1 MSRSS
6 DYALLWQEHSRAIKR
21 DDAEAERL
29 FREQYLN
36 DRLTKQQGA
45 AHQTKHNDESSERG
59 PDDGPTRTA

>member
-6 DYALLWQEHSRAIKR
+6 DYALLWHEHSRAIKR

-36 DRLTKQQGA
+36 DRLTKQPPANRAQ
-45 AHQTKHNDESSERG
+45 H
-59 PDDGPTRTA
+59 DDDDSKNPVRSTEDRP